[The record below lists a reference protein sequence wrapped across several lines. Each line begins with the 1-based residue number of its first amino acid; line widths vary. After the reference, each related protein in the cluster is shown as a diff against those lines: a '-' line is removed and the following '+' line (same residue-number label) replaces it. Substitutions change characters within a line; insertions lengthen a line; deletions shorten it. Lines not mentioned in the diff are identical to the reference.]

1 MVMNV
6 FYLHQIFL
14 INLFFYLVNNFNTK
28 KNNYNIYINYNMP
41 QKINMVI
48 SNGNPQPIIQRQ
60 ISTASLAYSPSFA
73 APKTPSALNAPILAR
88 VHNVRPGCGSCG
100 RH

>member
-1 MVMNV
+1 
-6 FYLHQIFL
+6 
-14 INLFFYLVNNFNTK
+14 
-28 KNNYNIYINYNMP
+28 MP

-48 SNGNPQPIIQRQ
+48 SNGHPLPAIQRQ
-60 ISTASLAYSPSFA
+60 INAASLATSPSMA
-73 APKTPSALNAPILAR
+73 APKAPSALKAPMLAR